1 MDYLLSEMM
10 FNVIYQRITIQ
21 QIYIALCGFDCHWFF
36 FYNFFL
42 YYIIIFFFISYI
54 LVTLIL

>member
-42 YYIIIFFFISYI
+42 YYIIIFFLSYI
-54 LVTLIL
+54 WSL